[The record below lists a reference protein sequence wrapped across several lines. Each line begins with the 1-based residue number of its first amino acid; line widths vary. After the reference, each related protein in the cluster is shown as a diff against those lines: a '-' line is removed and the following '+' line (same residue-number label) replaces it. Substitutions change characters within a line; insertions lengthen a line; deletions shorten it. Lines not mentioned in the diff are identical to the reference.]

1 MKKITFLVA
10 SIFILGSSVASAT
23 EKIDFSGQRK
33 SLVDY
38 RNDDP
43 IVFVERGIEFY
54 VFPDGQL
61 DFNTR
66 PTSSSSDMYYRSKGN
81 NGVNKTYG
89 APNNS
94 RKANYGVKVAHDDQG
109 RVRQVGNV
117 FINYDVND
125 RVKRIGSVYMTYNR
139 YALERVGG
147 LEIIYNRRGQIVD
160 IVGSVKGGRD
170 YAYNQSSYPNNGNYY
185 GNNQNNNDD
194 DSYYYRTTGTKN
206 KVEDTNLSGTVVL
219 KNNPR

>member
-1 MKKITFLVA
+1 MKKITFLAA
-10 SIFILGSSVASAT
+10 SIFLLGGSIASAT
-23 EKIDFSGQRK
+23 EKIDFSVQVK
-33 SLVDY
+33 SKLDF
-38 RNDDP
+38 RTDDP
-43 IVFVERGIEFY
+43 IVFLERGIEFY

-66 PTSSSSDMYYRSKGN
+66 PTTSGTMYYKSKGN

-94 RKANYGVKVAHDDQG
+94 RQGNYGVKVAHDDQG

-139 YALERVGG
+139 YALERVGS

-160 IVGSVKGGRD
+160 IVGSVKGGRG
-170 YAYNQSSYPNNGNYY
+170 YAYNQNSNRNNDYGYSY
-185 GNNQNNNDD
+185 GNNQNTNDD
-194 DSYYYRTTGTKN
+194 DSYYYRTAGTKT
-206 KVEDTNLSGTVVL
+206 KLEDSRLSGAVVI
-219 KNNPR
+219 NNR